1 MLLTISL
8 SSEDGLVQLFLT
20 IDIDLGDIRESLQSL
35 HQLEALGEI
44 RSSFR

>member
-20 IDIDLGDIRESLQSL
+20 IDIDRAIFEKAYNHSTNWK
-35 HQLEALGEI
+35 ALGEI
-44 RSSFR
+44 RFSFR